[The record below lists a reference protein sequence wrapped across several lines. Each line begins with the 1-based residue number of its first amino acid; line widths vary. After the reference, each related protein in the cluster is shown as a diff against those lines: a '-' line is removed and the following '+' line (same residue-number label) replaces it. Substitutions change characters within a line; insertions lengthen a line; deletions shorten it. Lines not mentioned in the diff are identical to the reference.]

1 MDCEVCMRERA
12 IFLILASALLLG
24 VFALASPPAEDGPVT
39 LAVATDL
46 HYISPR
52 LTDGG
57 EAFLSVVENADG
69 KAMPRIDEL
78 VRAFAA
84 EIAVSGPDALII
96 TGDLSFNGARLS
108 HEDLAEILAG
118 IEEAGVPVYVI
129 PGNHDLDSSQA
140 ARFEGDTVTLVESVG
155 AAEFREIYR
164 DFGFDEALSEDSAS
178 LSYTARI
185 APGLR
190 LLCVDVNGSR
200 TPGWVSDETLE
211 WAEAQLAEARSA
223 GERVLAVSHQNL
235 YMHNPM
241 FLSGYV
247 ISNSAQLEELYL
259 EYGVLAN
266 LSGHIHLQHTRAG
279 RLPEL
284 VTSSLAV
291 SPNQYGLL
299 TVDADGCS
307 YETESVEAGGDF
319 AAWSAEFFRE
329 TAINQALEQLG
340 DAPEAARLAEFYAE
354 VNALYFAGRC
364 DLIAWDEELLAAW
377 TERAFFIPMY
387 FESIRDA
394 APEDYTRLEWSHE

>member
-1 MDCEVCMRERA
+1 MRERA

-24 VFALASPPAEDGPVT
+24 AFALAGPPAEEGPVT

-84 EIAVSGPDALII
+84 EMAASGPDALII

-140 ARFEGDTVTLVESVG
+140 ARFEGDTVTLVESAG

-164 DFGFDEALSEDSAS
+164 DFGFGEALSEDSAS

-211 WAEAQLAEARSA
+211 WAEAQLAEAR
-223 GERVLAVSHQNL
+223 
-235 YMHNPM
+235 P
-241 FLSGYV
+241 
-247 ISNSAQLEELYL
+247 
-259 EYGVLAN
+259 
-266 LSGHIHLQHTRAG
+266 
-279 RLPEL
+279 
-284 VTSSLAV
+284 
-291 SPNQYGLL
+291 
-299 TVDADGCS
+299 
-307 YETESVEAGGDF
+307 AGGSPSTPHEHPAPGGESD
-319 AAWSAEFFRE
+319 RR
-329 TAINQALEQLG
+329 
-340 DAPEAARLAEFYAE
+340 DAPCTPHAPPWSRTHGRASPGGARWRSQPGSPTGW
-354 VNALYFAGRC
+354 GRGRRC
-364 DLIAWDEELLAAW
+364 
-377 TERAFFIPMY
+377 IPH
-387 FESIRDA
+387 
-394 APEDYTRLEWSHE
+394 EWKSRF